1 MDSYLREVDKTKP
14 MTSDK
19 EYEVAVLAQAGD
31 ESARATLVSCNL
43 RFVISVAKKYS
54 RDPDLVLDLI
64 AVGNLGLIEASKKFD
79 PHKGFKFISF
89 AVWHIRKEMLEFLCK
104 HGKTIRIPQSQL
116 GVLNK
121 VNEIRT
127 KIYTE
132 HAREA
137 TDEEI
142 LEYVR
147 ANYKSAAGLEMST
160 LKDVIMSDFSMF
172 SLDKPIGENEDSTIL
187 DVYDSGDSTPEQIMT
202 QNSQIQWVN
211 VLMKALT
218 PVEQDIV
225 RRRHGIGLVCASEFS
240 TIGEYYEWT
249 GEQVRLKYTR
259 AIRKMQIWAR
269 RNRIT
274 LESII

>member
-14 MTSDK
+14 MSSDK

-31 ESARATLVSCNL
+31 EEARACLVSCNL

-54 RDPDLVLDLI
+54 RDPDTVLDLI
-64 AVGNLGLIEASKKFD
+64 SVGNLGLIEASKKFD

-89 AVWHIRKEMLEFLCK
+89 AVWHIRKEMLEFLGK

-127 KIYTE
+127 KIYSE
-132 HAREA
+132 EAREA

-142 LEYVR
+142 LEYVK
-147 ANYKSAAGLEMST
+147 ANYKSAARLEMST
-160 LKDVIMSDFSMF
+160 LKDVIRSDFSMF
-172 SLDKPIGENEDSTIL
+172 SLDKPIGENEESTIL
-187 DVYDSGDSTPEQIMT
+187 DVYDSGESTPEELMT
-202 QNSQIQWVN
+202 RKSQSEFIVL
-211 VLMKALT
+211 LMKSLS

-225 RRRHGIGLVCASEFS
+225 RRRHGIGTFCASEFS
-240 TIGEYYEWT
+240 DIGRDYEWT

-259 AIRKMQIWAR
+259 AIKKMQIWAR